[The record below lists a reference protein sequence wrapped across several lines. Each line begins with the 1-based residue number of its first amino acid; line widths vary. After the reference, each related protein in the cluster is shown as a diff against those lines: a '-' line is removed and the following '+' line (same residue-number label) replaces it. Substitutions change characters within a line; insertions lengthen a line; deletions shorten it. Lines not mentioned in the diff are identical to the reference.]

1 MTTKETKL
9 SKKQYKMTI
18 SRCVVSLTV
27 TVCVV
32 QLLAEAGKLNSK
44 KLALGYLAAVMK
56 YLCVRL
62 YLDDGPFL
70 RVQVGKTASRST

>member
-1 MTTKETKL
+1 M
-9 SKKQYKMTI
+9 
-18 SRCVVSLTV
+18 SLTV

-44 KLALGYLAAVMK
+44 SLALGYLAAVLK

-62 YLDDGPFL
+62 YLDVGPL
-70 RVQVGKTASRST
+70 LCVQVGKAAGHPEARTKVSG